1 MPISCEIM
9 ETISLHDLHQEA
21 LKELATVASG
31 SPLEPIECALIK
43 MGLAAS
49 VTSLDRSAL
58 SVAIDEAF
66 DRGATAAQVQ
76 EVIALV
82 SGLGVHS
89 LMVSAATVHDAAS
102 RRGLASSAKALD
114 AERQMIWDARIGD
127 DPFWAS
133 FELEMPG
140 FLGALLT
147 LSPDIFTGFLD
158 YCAIPW
164 RSGTVPAKIKE
175 LTAMACDA
183 TPTHRFRPGFRVHL
197 KNAIKL
203 GVGQTAIL
211 QVMDIAAN
219 APLHKGT
226 R

>member
-1 MPISCEIM
+1 M
-9 ETISLHDLHQEA
+9 ETVSLYDLHQEA
-21 LKELATVASG
+21 QDELRLVADG
-31 SPLEPIECALIK
+31 NPLEPLHQALISL
-43 MGLAAS
+43 GLAAS

-58 SVAIDEAF
+58 TAAIDEAF
-66 DRGATAAQVQ
+66 DHGATVAQIQ

-89 LMVSAATVHDAAS
+89 LMVSAVAVLEATG
-102 RRGLASSAKALD
+102 RRGLVQAEQTLD
-114 AERQMIWDARIGD
+114 AERQMIWDARIGH
-127 DPFWAS
+127 DPFWTS
-133 FELEMPG
+133 FESEMPG
-140 FLGALLT
+140 FLHALLI

-183 TPTHRFRPGFRVHL
+183 APTHRFRPGFRVHL

-203 GVGQTAIL
+203 GVGRTAIL
-211 QVMDIAAN
+211 QTLDIAAL
-219 APLHKGT
+219 APLHGGT

>member
-1 MPISCEIM
+1 MD
-9 ETISLHDLHQEA
+9 TISLQDLHQEA
-21 LKELATVASG
+21 LAALRMVAG
-31 SPLEPIECALIK
+31 GDPLEPLHRALIK
-43 MGLAAS
+43 LGLAAS

-58 SVAIDEAF
+58 SVAIDDAF
-66 DRGATAAQVQ
+66 DHGATAAQIQ

-89 LMVSAATVHDAAS
+89 LMVSAAAVLDAAN

-114 AERQMIWDARIGD
+114 AERQIIWDARIGD
-127 DPFWAS
+127 DPFWAE
-133 FELEMPG
+133 FELEMPD
-140 FLGALLT
+140 FLRALLI

-183 TPTHRFRPGFRVHL
+183 TPTHCFCPGFRVHL

-211 QVMDIAAN
+211 QALDIAAD
-219 APLHKGT
+219 APLHRGT
-226 R
+226 S

>member
-1 MPISCEIM
+1 M
-9 ETISLHDLHQEA
+9 ETVSLHDLHQEA
-21 LKELATVASG
+21 LTELATIAGG
-31 SPLEPIECALIK
+31 SALEPLECALIK

-49 VTSLDRSAL
+49 VTLLDRSAL
-58 SVAIDEAF
+58 SVAIEEAF
-66 DRGATAAQVQ
+66 DRGATAVQVQ

-89 LMVSAATVHDAAS
+89 LMVSAVTVLDAAS
-102 RRGLASSAKALD
+102 RRGLASSTEALD
-114 AERQMIWDARIGD
+114 PERQRIWDARIGD

-133 FELEMPG
+133 FELELPG
-140 FLGALLT
+140 FLHALLT
-147 LSPDIFTGFLD
+147 LSPDIFNGFLD

-164 RSGTVPAKIKE
+164 RSGTVSGKVKE

-203 GVGQTAIL
+203 GLGQTAIL
-211 QVMDIAAN
+211 QVLDIAAN
-219 APLHKGT
+219 ATSHHGT